1 MKKIMC
7 VVLCIAMVLSLAVNA
22 FAAEDSELA
31 KIVKLAK
38 SRLQIPEELTEFYS
52 NVRNAVGQKTY
63 TLSWSTKDS
72 ERRREI
78 STSILSTGE
87 ILSYDYYDSARDYSQ
102 KGFAPYS
109 REEYAGI
116 AKVWIS
122 RVNPSYVAELA
133 KEYGVNT
140 GNVHSTTV
148 SVNIERIKD
157 GIPGDGNYINISI
170 DKYTGEVLSMYSNWT
185 REKDVKSPEGIKSRD
200 EAAKILGEKS
210 ELKLRYYKLRNENR
224 AVLMYSPENS
234 YMMID
239 AFTGEDFTVEYID
252 AELEESGAEGGGA
265 VSEAP
270 SASDTAT
277 NEKAEVTLT
286 DKELEGIEKLE
297 SLLSKA
303 AITGIIRKMA
313 NTEIASFDVKTLNY
327 RRVDNGDKQ
336 TYYATVRLEKDGDK
350 TGTVTLDAETGE
362 LISFS
367 TYLPYRYN
375 KNQKVKTE
383 RMESNAMQFIRT
395 WASDI
400 VENVK
405 NFEENQI
412 GEYFYFTHSE
422 NGIEYQGNR
431 INMRVDKETGK
442 ILSYSKSWDKDIV
455 FDFAEGI
462 LTAEEATA
470 KYVEV
475 APPELLYIANKRVRY
490 ASNNA
495 EELALIYRLPDDAPQ
510 YIDAKTGAAYDW
522 NMGQVQEENPEGYVL
537 QKDLAGHW
545 SESIVK
551 TLAENG
557 IIISYEET
565 FRPDEAITQ
574 KEIAILI
581 DCFEGGS
588 RPYPIAES
596 EYARYI
602 DRLVNRGVIRV
613 SERDPEKKITR
624 EETVS
629 YLVRLFGFGEAAE
642 LQGIFKTGFSD
653 EAAIS
658 KDKIGYV
665 AIAKA
670 LKLVSGNGGKF
681 NPKKSVTRAELAAML
696 YNSLKK

>member
-157 GIPGDGNYINISI
+157 GIPVDGNYINISI

>member
-1 MKKIMC
+1 MKKFMC
-7 VVLCIAMVLSLAVNA
+7 VVLCVAMVLSLGANA
-22 FAAEDSELA
+22 FAAEDSELT

-52 NVRNAVGQKTY
+52 NVQNAVGQKTY
-63 TLSWSTKDS
+63 SLSWSTKDS
-72 ERRREI
+72 DRRREI
-78 STSILSTGE
+78 NTRVLSTGE
-87 ILSYDYYDSARDYSQ
+87 ILSYDYYDSERDYAK

-109 REEYAGI
+109 REEYAGF
-116 AKVWIS
+116 AKEWIT
-122 RVNPSYVAELA
+122 RVNPSYAAELA

-148 SVNIERIKD
+148 SVNIERFKD
-157 GIPGDGNYINISI
+157 GIPVDGNYINISV
-170 DKYTGEVLSMYSNWT
+170 DKYTGEILSMYSNWT
-185 REKDVKSPEGIKSRD
+185 REKDVRSPEKVITVD
-200 EAAKILGEKS
+200 EAAKILGEQAA
-210 ELKLRYYKLRNENR
+210 LKLRYYKLRNENR
-224 AVLMYSPENS
+224 AVLMYAPEKS

-239 AFTGEDFTVEYID
+239 AFTGEDFEVEYID
-252 AELEESGAEGGGA
+252 AEIEESGAAGGGA
-265 VSEAP
+265 VMAP
-270 SASDTAT
+270 SMSDSAT
-277 NEKAEVTLT
+277 NEKAETTLT
-286 DKELEGIEKLE
+286 DKEIEGIEKLE

-313 NTEIASFDVKTLNY
+313 NTEIASFDIKTLNY
-327 RRVDNGDKQ
+327 RRVDNGDEQ
-336 TYYATVRLEKDGDK
+336 TYYATVRLEKDREK
-350 TGTVTLDAETGE
+350 TGTVTLNAETGE

-367 TYLPYRYN
+367 TYLPYKYN
-375 KNQKVKTE
+375 KSQKVKRE

-400 VENVK
+400 VGNVK
-405 NFEENQI
+405 NFDENQS

-431 INMRVDKETGK
+431 INMRVDMETGK
-442 ILSYSKSWDKDIV
+442 ILSYSKNWDKDIV
-455 FDFAEGI
+455 FDSAEGI

-470 KYVEV
+470 KYTEA

-495 EELALIYRLPDDAPQ
+495 EELALIYRLPDNAPQ

-522 NMGQVQEENPEGYVL
+522 NMGQMQEENPDDYVI

-545 SESIVK
+545 AESIVK

-557 IIISYEET
+557 IIISYEEN

-574 KEIAILI
+574 KEIAVLI
-581 DCFEGGS
+581 NCFEGGV
-588 RPYPIAES
+588 RPYPIAEN
-596 EYARYI
+596 EYERYI
-602 DRLVNRGVIRV
+602 DRLVSRGVIRS
-613 SERDPEKKITR
+613 SERNPGKKITR

-670 LKLVSGNGGKF
+670 LKLVSGNGGAF
-681 NPKKSVTRAELAAML
+681 SPKRSVTRAELAAML